1 MGRKSLLQTLG
12 LEDTVAGL
20 DTARPTVDS
29 RHQTTLSQRNALPEV
44 KQGKVKVSPQIF
56 YLNIKLKKHTST
68 NHLAYVSH
76 INMRNETIP
85 SE

>member
-1 MGRKSLLQTLG
+1 M
-12 LEDTVAGL
+12 AGL
-20 DTARPTVDS
+20 NTAQPTVENK
-29 RHQTTLSQRNALPEV
+29 HQTNLTVSQRNTLPEV
-44 KQGKVKVSPQIF
+44 KQGNVKVSPQIF